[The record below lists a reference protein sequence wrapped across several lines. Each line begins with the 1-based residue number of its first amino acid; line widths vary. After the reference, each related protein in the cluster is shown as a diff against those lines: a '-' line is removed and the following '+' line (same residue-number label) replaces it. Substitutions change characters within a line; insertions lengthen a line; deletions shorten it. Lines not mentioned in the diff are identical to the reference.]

1 MDRCDGG
8 TWEMK
13 GKTTLVLKWSK
24 WPAATLRSSDRRT
37 FECAEYPFQ
46 VRINPQ
52 GLVGFGLPDVDTVT
66 HTRVVCS
73 FQSAR
78 PWKLHQATLSELHQ
92 VLPKL
97 CHSMAVCARISE
109 LCNIAVQPDR
119 QLDSE

>member
-1 MDRCDGG
+1 MGRCDGG
-8 TWEMK
+8 TWEIK

-52 GLVGFGLPDVDTVT
+52 GRGGFGLPDTVT

-73 FQSAR
+73 FHSDRSWQ
-78 PWKLHQATLSELHQ
+78 LHQATLSELHK
-92 VLPKL
+92 VLPEL

-109 LCNIAVQPDR
+109 LCNIAVQPAR